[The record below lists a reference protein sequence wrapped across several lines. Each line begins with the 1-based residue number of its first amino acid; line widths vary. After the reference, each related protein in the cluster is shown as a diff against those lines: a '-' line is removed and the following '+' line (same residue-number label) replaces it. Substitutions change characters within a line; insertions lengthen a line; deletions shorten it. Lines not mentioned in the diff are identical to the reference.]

1 MRLFTAFL
9 LALFVHGCLL
19 FVALP
24 PGRTVPP
31 SLPAADQVTVTLVP
45 AAASPSREKA
55 AGSNHRQ
62 AAEER
67 RQPAARVAEA
77 PAESR
82 PVPVTGTPARQ
93 APVPARKPAQ
103 DRVVRPRRVKKRGRR
118 QEKTVPS
125 AGPAAARLPAARPA
139 AAPHP
144 AASPAPL
151 PGRDQAAA
159 TATAAGVRQARPLY
173 RFNPPPDYP
182 ALARRRAWQGVVLV
196 RALVRADGRVAT
208 VALAKSSGHGL
219 LDRSA
224 LAAVRGWRFVPG
236 TRGGRPVATEV
247 VVPIHFE
254 LK

>member
-1 MRLFTAFL
+1 MRLFSAFL

-82 PVPVTGTPARQ
+82 PVPVTGTPARK
-93 APVPARKPAQ
+93 APVPAREPAQ

-139 AAPHP
+139 P
-144 AASPAPL
+144 S

-196 RALVRADGRVAT
+196 RALVRADGTVAT
-208 VALAKSSGHGL
+208 VVLAKSSGHGL

>member
-1 MRLFTAFL
+1 MRLFSAFL

-45 AAASPSREKA
+45 AAASRSREKA
-55 AGSNHRQ
+55 AGNNHRQ

-82 PVPVTGTPARQ
+82 PVPVTGAPARQ
-93 APVPARKPAQ
+93 APVPAREPAQ

-118 QEKTVPS
+118 QEKTAPS
-125 AGPAAARLPAARPA
+125 AGPAAARLPAA
-139 AAPHP
+139 
-144 AASPAPL
+144 SPAPS